1 MLTAVN
7 FEVRLA
13 ASESDEN
20 VCDSVCNLSQNKVS
34 FSFSDLTLQYFIS
47 IGLDFDGISLYI
59 TLPRMYRYSSPGREG
74 YIHFPVVAIFFISSY
89 IIILSLHK
97 LFFIYNFSCLLFV
110 YLLTLYF
117 VHILHVAQLTFGYM
131 CRNTSTFLGV
141 VFGSFY
147 HYVNI
152 LTNLLLSLFWFNY
165 FQTLFD
171 PYFISLYNLCYTA
184 LPCLAQGMLDQVT
197 KIAQCFVNK
206 FI

>member
-1 MLTAVN
+1 MIV
-7 FEVRLA
+7 
-13 ASESDEN
+13 
-20 VCDSVCNLSQNKVS
+20 
-34 FSFSDLTLQYFIS
+34 
-47 IGLDFDGISLYI
+47 
-59 TLPRMYRYSSPGREG
+59 
-74 YIHFPVVAIFFISSY
+74 
-89 IIILSLHK
+89 LSLHQ
-97 LFFIYNFSCLLFV
+97 LFFIYNFECLLFV

-131 CRNTSTFLGV
+131 CRNTGTFLGV
-141 VFGSFY
+141 IIGSFY

-152 LTNLLLSLFWFNY
+152 LPSLFCHCSGSITF

-197 KIAQCFVNK
+197 RNAPCFVNK

>member
-1 MLTAVN
+1 
-7 FEVRLA
+7 
-13 ASESDEN
+13 
-20 VCDSVCNLSQNKVS
+20 
-34 FSFSDLTLQYFIS
+34 
-47 IGLDFDGISLYI
+47 
-59 TLPRMYRYSSPGREG
+59 MYKYSSPGSEG
-74 YIHFPVVAIFFISSY
+74 YIHFSAVAIFFISSY
-89 IIILSLHK
+89 MIILSLHQ
-97 LFFIYNFSCLLFV
+97 LFFIYNFMCLLFV

-131 CRNTSTFLGV
+131 CRNTGTFLGV
-141 VFGSFY
+141 VIGSFY

-152 LTNLLLSLFWFNY
+152 LPNLLLSLFWFNY

-197 KIAQCFVNK
+197 KIAHCFVNK